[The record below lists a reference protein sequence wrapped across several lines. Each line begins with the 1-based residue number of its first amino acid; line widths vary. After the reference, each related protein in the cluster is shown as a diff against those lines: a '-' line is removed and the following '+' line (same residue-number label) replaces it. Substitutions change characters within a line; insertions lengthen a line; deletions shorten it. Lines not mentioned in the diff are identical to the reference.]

1 MSKVTVYWGGSAWCI
16 KNSDGT
22 HTSADTAILKDVTF
36 DTNGSVG
43 CIGQA
48 VGTLETYV
56 PPPAD
61 ALPLKFDGTSFR
73 DKDGLT
79 LTRADVLYLSTDRH
93 ASYINGEVA
102 PIVCPIAEPI
112 KAKLVELFTS
122 ITATEE
128 ATRAKDRKPP
138 EPPKTGV
145 LTKTQLE
152 QVQSYLGDNYESHNR
167 LFRILFEL
175 AGEHRLNEK
184 ANPKFE
190 ATNFPPGF
198 CFYLTSNRND
208 HNYGDSLV
216 IATTKRNEGGLRIST
231 MTVGD
236 SYNSGKNSWR
246 AATPEEITA
255 AILKLDA
262 AGLIAM
268 TQKLPDLVLPVL
280 FSLTR

>member
-22 HTSADTAILKDVTF
+22 QTSADTAILRDVTF
-36 DTNGSVG
+36 DTNGSAG

-48 VGTLETYV
+48 VGTLEAYV

-79 LTRADVLYLSTDRH
+79 LTRADVLYLSTARH

-128 ATRAKDRKPP
+128 ATRIPARTAP

-145 LTKTQLE
+145 LTDKQLE
-152 QVQSYLGDNYESHNR
+152 KVQNYLSDNNGQHYT

-175 AGEHRLNEK
+175 AGEHRLNDK
-184 ANPKFE
+184 VKPQFE
-190 ATNFPPGF
+190 PTNFPPGF
-198 CFYLTSNRND
+198 CFYLTSNNND
-208 HNYGDSLV
+208 HSYGDSLV
-216 IATTKRNEGGLRIST
+216 IATTKRNNSGLCLST
-231 MTVGD
+231 MTIGD